1 MKLAYSLSILF
12 IAGVLRAEP
21 SGVDTTPHAH
31 QRVLEASNEKEGLG
45 VLRLDSEVFRDAN
58 QNLGDLRLL
67 SEADSAFEEIPY
79 IIERKVIS
87 KPAKHPRPIPSR
99 VLDFSETENGTI
111 EVIVELEEDS
121 GKAAVL
127 KIETPLRDFEKQIQ
141 VSGSSDQS
149 NWTGLVTEGLIFDH
163 ERFLDF
169 RRTTLELPA
178 NDFRW
183 FRVRISGATDQ
194 QRSLVRSLHKTVSE
208 SNGLTMQESLT
219 ETKRTFRI
227 DRLAF
232 YTEKQSFE
240 KRMSML
246 SYPAEIFA
254 NTVNE
259 ETNQSE
265 ILLDIESCP
274 VDTLRFET
282 PDRNFRRNI
291 EIQAPRAFTPSG
303 EVSQWRTFHKT
314 SIHRFQIGDFSEEK
328 MEVSFSPPA
337 INQRARQLR
346 ILLSNGDSPPITIE
360 RIKAFGEIYDLKF
373 LTTTSGTRTLY
384 FGAGGNDIQKPSYD
398 VSAIRIADREN
409 VEQILFTAGPVIA
422 NPAFTGSA
430 SRGLALNQPWILW
443 LAIIAVV
450 ACLVLVLVRAATK
463 IQEIPEAEEE

>member
-21 SGVDTTPHAH
+21 SGVDTTPYAH

-45 VLRLDSEVFRDAN
+45 ILRLDSEVFREAN
-58 QNLGDLRLL
+58 GNLGDLRLV
-67 SEADSAFEEIPY
+67 SETGGTFEEIPFV
-79 IIERKVIS
+79 IERKVIS
-87 KPAKHPRPIPSR
+87 QPAKQPRPIPSR
-99 VLDFSETENGTI
+99 VLDFSETADGAI
-111 EVIVELEEDS
+111 EVVVELEEDS
-121 GKAAVL
+121 GKAAIL
-127 KIETPLRDFEKQIQ
+127 KIETPLRDFEKQVQ

-149 NWTGLVTEGLIFDH
+149 NWTALVPQGLIFDH

-246 SYPAEIFA
+246 SYPAEILA

-259 ETNQSE
+259 ETNRSE

-291 EIQAPRAFTPSG
+291 EIQVPRAFSPSG
-303 EVSQWRTFHKT
+303 EVTQWRTLHKS

-328 MEVSFSPPA
+328 MEISFSPPA
-337 INQRARQLR
+337 INQRAGQLR
-346 ILLSNGDSPPITIE
+346 ILVTNGDSPPIAVE
-360 RIKAFGEIYDLKF
+360 EIKAFGEIYEVKF

-398 VSAIRIADREN
+398 VSAIRIADRED

-463 IQEIPEAEEE
+463 IQEVADATEE